1 MEDEKNTQENIQT
14 EEKKTEEKKEVK
26 LNTYN
31 IDEKTKQTT
40 KNIEN
45 MESILGN
52 EAKSLADKIE
62 EAKNKIAET
71 STFFSDKNAE
81 LNTIKGDFTE
91 MIAQS
96 LDHAYDRRGKFNI
109 DLFFQKFDELNK
121 TVMPENIPLSDDIES
136 HLIYDVDKKKK

>member
-1 MEDEKNTQENIQT
+1 MENENEKNTQENTQ
-14 EEKKTEEKKEVK
+14 TEEKKEVK

-31 IDEKTKQTT
+31 IDEKTKQTS

-71 STFFSDKNAE
+71 STFFGDKNAE
-81 LNTIKGDFTE
+81 LNTIKSDFTE

-96 LDHAYDRRGKFNI
+96 LDHAYDNRGKFNI

-121 TVMPENIPLSDDIES
+121 TVMPENIPLSDDTES